1 MEKSKKTGKQEKQK
15 MPIAIGGS
23 GGGGVGGVIVWGG
36 VVAIATFVSVSAIK
50 FRKKRSPNKCHPPS
64 PLPSTDVSNKLELN
78 NQNDDEGKG
87 LRVLLQNSSPPTDH
101 HLRDGIT
108 EMSPAQI
115 DSTSLDMDDKP
126 VLDHSGGNDKP
137 TYLDVLLR
145 DNLKPKSKDL
155 VIDYGEAIE
164 ESQADQFAEENPQMQ
179 LMRKETEELQFEIE
193 GEMEIGELTR
203 EDKKIKA
210 EEPVEEEEEGYGI
223 EEDIGER
230 VEVIGKIQF
239 DQLVVKVEMEEI
251 EVMKDEAAIVVPDAS
266 EIEEDKSP
274 QMELIEEEK
283 ETDDGGD
290 STEKEDKE
298 VEAIEDDPQMVLS
311 EEEDNPQVQL
321 IEGGE
326 FDDGENIREKKVEVD
341 SVQVTEEEEDN
352 PQVQLIEEREEEE
365 IETVEDNPQAILSE
379 DEDEDDEDED
389 EGGITERG
397 EESSEGTGDSS
408 IESNAE
414 AIWPAES
421 IEELSEEIKEF
432 TINAQKQEKIY
443 DYRTDA
449 TEENGDVYANG
460 HHNNED
466 TGKSVTSSSKF
477 RTIKEF
483 LMGINKST
491 ANLGIWIWSALV
503 VVTLLLVVAP
513 LLLSP
518 ANIVKLCL
526 IIFLVAI
533 LCHWP

>member
-1 MEKSKKTGKQEKQK
+1 MEKPKKTGKQEKQK

-36 VVAIATFVSVSAIK
+36 VVAIATFVSVFAIK

-64 PLPSTDVSNKLELN
+64 PVPSTDVSNKLELN

-87 LRVLLQNSSPPTDH
+87 LRVILQDSSPPTDH
-101 HLRDGIT
+101 HLSRNGIT

-145 DNLKPKSKDL
+145 NNLQPKSKDL
-155 VIDYGEAIE
+155 VIDYGE
-164 ESQADQFAEENPQMQ
+164 
-179 LMRKETEELQFEIE
+179 
-193 GEMEIGELTR
+193 MEIGELMR

-210 EEPVEEEEEGYGI
+210 EEPVKEGGRGGGYGI

-230 VEVIGKIQF
+230 VEVIGKTQF
-239 DQLVVKVEMEEI
+239 DRLVVEVEMEEI

-283 ETDDGGD
+283 ETNDGGD

-321 IEGGE
+321 IEEEGE
-326 FDDGENIREKKVEVD
+326 FDDGGNIREKEVEVD
-341 SVQVTEEEEDN
+341 SVQVTEEEDEDN

-379 DEDEDDEDED
+379 DEDDDDDDED

-443 DYRTDA
+443 EYRTDA

-503 VVTLLLVVAP
+503 VVVLLLVVAP

-518 ANIVKLCL
+518 ANIMKLCL